1 VKKLGFI
8 AAAPRISTNPNAEMS
23 GPRSRVLGLIQGF
36 ESQGW
41 SVETFIVGDR
51 TPQSW
56 SAKGSGVAVSKGF
69 LRTLAIDLVRLGLGA
84 YNSWRSWREIGS
96 KVDWVFE
103 YAATLQCLGWI
114 FQRQGIP
121 WILQV
126 EALLYYEAKA
136 ERKALILDGI
146 AKKLELWSYRQ
157 CDVIACISATLKE
170 ILVTEI
176 GIDPQKIVLLP
187 NGVDLKFLDPLLH
200 QPKRLF
206 PGFTIGFVGSLY
218 SWAGLGLLLEA
229 IAELKTTGYS
239 LSLVIVGDGEMKST
253 WSEQAHSLGLEQE
266 VKFVGRVPW
275 QEVPQYIAGC
285 DVGYSG
291 QIQLQMG
298 KMYLSPMKLYEYM
311 AMAKPVVASA
321 FEDAQR
327 LVTAGETG
335 FLFQP
340 GDKPTL
346 KQALIAAYESQERL
360 SLMGQ
365 QARREMAAEHSWAN
379 RVEHLL
385 QETTAIL
392 EAKTNH
398 KQESKT

>member
-1 VKKLGFI
+1 MKKLGFI
-8 AAAPRISTNPNAEMS
+8 AGAPRISTNPNAEMS

-51 TPQSW
+51 SPQKW
-56 SAKGSGVAVSKGF
+56 SAKGSGAAISRGF
-69 LRTLAIDLVRLGLGA
+69 MRTLAIDLVRLGLGV

-114 FQRQGIP
+114 FQRHGVL

-157 CDVIACISATLKE
+157 CDVIACVSATLKE

-176 GIDPQKIVLLP
+176 GIDSHKIVLVP
-187 NGVDLKFLDPLLH
+187 NGVDIQFLDPQLH
-200 QPKRLF
+200 QPKRVF

-229 IAELKTTGYS
+229 IAELKTTGYD
-239 LSLVIVGDGEMKST
+239 LSLIVVGDGEMKST
-253 WSEQAHSLGLEQE
+253 WSAQAQALGLAQQVE
-266 VKFVGRVPW
+266 FVGRVPW
-275 QEVPQYIAGC
+275 QDVPQYIAGC

-311 AMAKPVVASA
+311 SMAKPVVASA
-321 FEDAQR
+321 FEDATR
-327 LVTAGETG
+327 LVTEGETG
-335 FLFQP
+335 FLFEP
-340 GDKPTL
+340 GDKQTL
-346 KQALIAAYESQERL
+346 KQALIAAYAAQDRL

-365 QARREMAAEHSWAN
+365 QARRQIENEHSWAN

-385 QETTAIL
+385 KETEAIV
-392 EAKTNH
+392 KR
-398 KQESKT
+398 SPV

>member
-1 VKKLGFI
+1 MKKLGFI
-8 AAAPRISTNPNAEMS
+8 AGAPRISTNPNAEMS

-51 TPQSW
+51 SPQKW
-56 SAKGSGVAVSKGF
+56 SAKGSGAAISRGF
-69 LRTLAIDLVRLGLGA
+69 MRTLAIDLVRLGLGV

-114 FQRQGIP
+114 FQRHGVL

-157 CDVIACISATLKE
+157 CDVIACVSATLKE

-176 GIDPQKIVLLP
+176 GIDSHKIVLVP
-187 NGVDLKFLDPLLH
+187 NGVDIQFLDPQLH
-200 QPKRLF
+200 QPKRVF

-229 IAELKTTGYS
+229 IAELKTTGYD
-239 LSLVIVGDGEMKST
+239 LSLIVVGDGEMKST
-253 WSEQAHSLGLEQE
+253 WSAQAQALGLAQQVE
-266 VKFVGRVPW
+266 FVGRVPW
-275 QEVPQYIAGC
+275 QDVPQYIAGC

-311 AMAKPVVASA
+311 SMAKPVVASA
-321 FEDAQR
+321 FEDATR
-327 LVTAGETG
+327 LVTEGETG
-335 FLFQP
+335 FLFEP
-340 GDKPTL
+340 GDKQTL
-346 KQALIAAYESQERL
+346 KQALIAAYAAQDRL

-365 QARREMAAEHSWAN
+365 QARRQIENEHSWAN

-385 QETTAIL
+385 KETEAIV
-392 EAKTNH
+392 KR
-398 KQESKT
+398 SK